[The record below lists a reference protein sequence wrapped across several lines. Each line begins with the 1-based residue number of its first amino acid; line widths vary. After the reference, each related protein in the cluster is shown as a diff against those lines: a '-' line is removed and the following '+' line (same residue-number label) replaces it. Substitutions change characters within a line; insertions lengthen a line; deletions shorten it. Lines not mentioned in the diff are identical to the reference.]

1 MEVPPEIA
9 TKIEDSD
16 GDGIPDSLG
25 DLTPE
30 SQEEMLSSIEDRK

>member
-9 TKIEDSD
+9 TKIKDSD

-25 DLTPE
+25 DITPD
-30 SQEEMLSSIEDRK
+30 SQQEILDSIEDRK